1 MSLEQT
7 LEKTNSLLQQVI
19 TILQSGVS
27 APVAF
32 GEPEVRTVAA
42 MTASVVTDAPKRG
55 RPRKEAAA
63 TEVADAPTPATDT
76 QAEAP
81 SETTYWLIEKH
92 RTVYAQEAGM
102 TAPSISGAVTVSKEV
117 YEAKKLEFSAP
128 VSQVQASP
136 APTAPIS
143 HTAQAAGSTQD
154 DVPEPKPERV
164 STTTQPA
171 AAPSAVEFKTV
182 VDAFVELNRKPGAGR
197 EAVVEILKK
206 YLPGDDK
213 PVVPKLAGLTERHA
227 EILADIQSR
236 LNPEAEYD
244 PLG

>member
-63 TEVADAPTPATDT
+63 TDTP
-76 QAEAP
+76 AEAP